1 MRPRQEGCDLIVMA
15 SGGRAGAAIV
25 LGGETNKVLTHSK
38 IPALVYHWHVWA
50 GICRQE
56 AVFRVAQGVWELVK
70 SPKESRGREAEL
82 ACASPVHEREP
93 AHLTAAGGSALA
105 SKIATTRRS
114 VRRSRPRW
122 PALAR
127 KHRAKP

>member
-1 MRPRQEGCDLIVMA
+1 MA

-82 ACASPVHEREP
+82 ACASPVHKREP
-93 AHLTAAGGSALA
+93 AHSDSGRWICFGEQDRDDRTLGAALKAKMAGTSAEA
-105 SKIATTRRS
+105 
-114 VRRSRPRW
+114 PR
-122 PALAR
+122 
-127 KHRAKP
+127 